1 MTHFE
6 NFRFFQRSL
15 VSIEQGAKTGK
26 ADVEENRTSQS
37 GHGSTS
43 RSALA
48 AFAGSVQAWL
58 KLKFQALYKMPSFD
72 VWKNN
77 RMLYNLYKLY
87 NIL

>member
-15 VSIEQGAKTGK
+15 VKIEQGAKTGK

-48 AFAGSVQAWL
+48 AFFGSVQA
-58 KLKFQALYKMPSFD
+58 
-72 VWKNN
+72 
-77 RMLYNLYKLY
+77 
-87 NIL
+87 

>member
-48 AFAGSVQAWL
+48 AFVGSVQALL
-58 KLKFQALYKMPSFD
+58 KLKFKALFLVSMFG
-72 VWKNN
+72 
-77 RMLYNLYKLY
+77 R
-87 NIL
+87 IT